1 MKLSYEQENEKKL
14 FDTKDEEYET
24 DVLEDKYTEDAFV
37 DDSIRA
43 YLKQIGQAKLLCKEE
58 EIELAK
64 IMNLDLE
71 HVKELFYYI
80 SDTISLDEPVAEE
93 NESSTLMD
101 FIGDDNIGDPV
112 DRVGYD
118 MLKVQLNEQ
127 LYFLSE
133 REQRILKLRFG
144 LEDGRIRTLSE
155 VGKEFDVTRERI
167 RQIEARA
174 IKRLRHCKN
183 MESFISYLRW

>member
-71 HVKELFYYI
+71 HVKELFY
-80 SDTISLDEPVAEE
+80 
-93 NESSTLMD
+93 
-101 FIGDDNIGDPV
+101 
-112 DRVGYD
+112 
-118 MLKVQLNEQ
+118 Q
-127 LYFLSE
+127 
-133 REQRILKLRFG
+133 
-144 LEDGRIRTLSE
+144 
-155 VGKEFDVTRERI
+155 
-167 RQIEARA
+167 
-174 IKRLRHCKN
+174 
-183 MESFISYLRW
+183 